1 MLQLQE
7 VAEVLLGEVLPLVLL
22 ELWHGWEGHGGV
34 ERVGTWA
41 LTSSKKCWGPQGLG
55 VNFDSFAN

>member
-1 MLQLQE
+1 MD
-7 VAEVLLGEVLPLVLL
+7 GR
-22 ELWHGWEGHGGV
+22 GMEGSRG
-34 ERVGTWA
+34 VGTWA